1 MLIAH
6 SIPELR
12 AALVGRRPAFV
23 PTMGNLHEGHLSL
36 VHQAR
41 PLGDTT
47 VATPMKKPGRN
58 WPSSRSASCGSGCTL
73 KVCGSG

>member
-47 VATPMKKPGRN
+47 SV
-58 WPSSRSASCGSGCTL
+58 
-73 KVCGSG
+73 

>member
-1 MLIAH
+1 MLIVR

-12 AALVGRRPAFV
+12 AALAGRRPAFV

-47 VATPMKKPGRN
+47 VVSIFARHHKL
-58 WPSSRSASCGSGCTL
+58 GSL
-73 KVCGSG
+73 FANFF